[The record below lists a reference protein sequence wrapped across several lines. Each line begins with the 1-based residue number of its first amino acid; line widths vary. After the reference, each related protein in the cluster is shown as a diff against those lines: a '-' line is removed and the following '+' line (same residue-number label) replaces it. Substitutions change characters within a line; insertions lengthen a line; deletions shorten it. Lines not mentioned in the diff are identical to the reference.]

1 MTVEELL
8 DECDL
13 FIATREKFMQCDSF
27 SCANEDLDDFFVK
40 DSVVYDQRLLGKTYV
55 FCHKTTKAIVSAFT
69 LSNDSIRITNKLN
82 VESREQFL
90 ENSELSEKNLR
101 RYPAVLI
108 GRLGTNRMFAGKGY
122 GSAVMDFIKTWFR
135 VGNKTGCRFI
145 IVDAY
150 NNPATIHYYL
160 KNGFT
165 FLIDDERLEA
175 KYMGI
180 GVGRLPLN
188 TRLMYFDLLN
198 IKIDD

>member
-82 VESREQFL
+82 VESRE
-90 ENSELSEKNLR
+90 
-101 RYPAVLI
+101 
-108 GRLGTNRMFAGKGY
+108 
-122 GSAVMDFIKTWFR
+122 
-135 VGNKTGCRFI
+135 
-145 IVDAY
+145 
-150 NNPATIHYYL
+150 
-160 KNGFT
+160 
-165 FLIDDERLEA
+165 
-175 KYMGI
+175 
-180 GVGRLPLN
+180 
-188 TRLMYFDLLN
+188 
-198 IKIDD
+198 